1 QEFSSYVIRC
11 CSRVFEPL
19 LISETIVLDEKGKFD
34 ELVEEKVVRILV
46 EPKSLMHVIGTK
58 MDFIDDK
65 LRYANPFVFINP
77 NHQGQCGCGESFMT
91 TSTSS
96 TAKQSGNCCRT
107 IIYYIVKIVFV
118 WLTPEAA
125 SDAASLHLE
134 LSPSKALSPSP
145 ALSLHLSPS
154 QASLRHELSLST
166 SLRHEPLSVTS
177 SLSPSLSVTS
187 SFSVTSSLSPS
198 LSVTSSLSNVNP
210 SLSISS
216 SSISL
221 DLELSPHLKLSLHLS
236 PSLSISGA
244 LSITSSPTQTH
255 LKLSLHLQRISLFSD
270 KPISSSLSS

>member
-1 QEFSSYVIRC
+1 
-11 CSRVFEPL
+11 
-19 LISETIVLDEKGKFD
+19 
-34 ELVEEKVVRILV
+34 
-46 EPKSLMHVIGTK
+46 MHVIGTK

-125 SDAASLHLE
+125 SDAASERRVLRLTPIKPAVATSLHLE

-145 ALSLHLSPS
+145 ALSLHLSP
-154 QASLRHELSLST
+154 
-166 SLRHEPLSVTS
+166 
-177 SLSPSLSVTS
+177 
-187 SFSVTSSLSPS
+187 SLSPS

-270 KPISSSLSS
+270 KPISSSLSSR